1 MEQLSNADQEKA
13 KIGYQFLLGFSKQI
27 FESEERRESTV
38 IEQAGRMQQ
47 AFSFVSVAILAILPL
62 LLTWTKLSQTFVL
75 IISSIALL
83 GLCVCLLFATLA
95 QWRYKREDYP
105 TISSLHNKMM
115 SEFASFETEAQCN
128 KYYVEVLGKIQE
140 SLSRRTDRRIRLL
153 KISMLVFILSLFSC
167 ICSYILSIL
176 IFS

>member
-1 MEQLSNADQEKA
+1 MEKLSDIDQKKA
-13 KIGYQFLLGFSKQI
+13 EAGYRYLLGFSKEI
-27 FESEERRESTV
+27 FKSEERRESTI

-62 LLTWTKLSQTFVL
+62 LLTWTKLPQTFVL
-75 IISSIALL
+75 IISSAALL
-83 GLCVCLLFATLA
+83 GLCICLLFATLA

-115 SEFASFETEAQCN
+115 SEFTSFETEVQCN

-153 KISMLVFILSLFSC
+153 KISMGVFILSLFSC
-167 ICSYILSIL
+167 ICSYILGIL